1 MLWALTHAF
10 LLPGKLFPWV
20 STCWATCL
28 CICLKVI
35 FLSEASPITFF
46 KKLFQFLKDFF
57 KCGSLLK
64 SLLNLWQYCLFY
76 VLGFSS
82 WGMWDLS
89 SPTRDWTATPFIGRQ
104 SLNHWTTREVP
115 HILNQAHL
123 SMYRNIHTLTF
134 THAHRHTLPIT
145 LPTLFFHSIYHILSH
160 AIIYSF
166 YKCLSPYATLP
177 ACPEWN
183 VNSMRAGIFVCFIH
197 GCISRV

>member
-35 FLSEASPITFF
+35 FLSEAFPITFF
-46 KKLFQFLKDFF
+46 FNFNFWKIFLMWITFKVFTELVTTLF
-57 KCGSLLK
+57 
-64 SLLNLWQYCLFY
+64 LFY
-76 VLGFSS
+76 VLGFSP

-123 SMYRNIHTLTF
+123 SMHRNTHTLTF
-134 THAHRHTLPIT
+134 THAHRHTLPST
-145 LPTLFFHSIYHILSH
+145 LPTLFSHSIYHILSH